1 MCFVSSLELV
11 LDFLLMGNVL
21 DCLKRKKQKQ
31 KEGLVDIIMG
41 PAYYNILKYQR
52 SLIWHEGGNPAVRA
66 RHFGLALLGER
77 VFCRPGF
84 AWDFLVWTHSLASH
98 QAVRRSFLKLVSS
111 LCKDCSCLYGS
122 KMPSS

>member
-1 MCFVSSLELV
+1 M
-11 LDFLLMGNVL
+11 NVI
-21 DCLKRKKQKQ
+21 CT
-31 KEGLVDIIMG
+31 VDIIMG